1 MVVFLIRIL
10 KDEGTDVAVVMVV
23 VVKTVAVE
31 ITPGVAGTFRNQYYS
46 LFHEEFE
53 RALTVIVTTSVLDLS

>member
-1 MVVFLIRIL
+1 MAPVVVFLIRIL

-31 ITPGVAGTFRNQYYS
+31 ITPGVAGT
-46 LFHEEFE
+46 
-53 RALTVIVTTSVLDLS
+53 VIVTTSVLDLS